1 MQSEPGSAVDG
12 PTAIGQGLATFQ
24 AIALTLTGSLPVFL
38 TGALAV
44 HVTGELGIGPGGL
57 GLAAS
62 LLFATSGVVARPMGA
77 LIQAR
82 GIRFGYGVAAT
93 TGSVSLLTI
102 ATAQHYA
109 VLLVAMV
116 LGGVANAMGQPTANM
131 LLTQSVAP
139 RRLGLAMGIKQS
151 YIPVASLLGGLSVPT
166 IAAEFGWRWAM
177 AVAAA
182 LCLVIAATGVVSRRA
197 PAVARAAPV
206 GAGRRRLPRRAMLIL
221 TVGTGV
227 SAGAATSLGVF
238 LVDSAVDSG
247 VSPAQAGYLLAAC
260 SGLSLATRVTLGWA
274 VDRLSGRNLYALVA
288 NLLTVTVVGF
298 LLLALGSPAF
308 IVVGALAAYLGWSW
322 TGILH
327 LAIVR
332 DNDGAVAT
340 ATGYLQ
346 TGLALGAA
354 LGPISLGVIAE
365 STSYEVAWLATAV
378 IGLAGMVVVRTAER
392 MIRRGVSEDTR
403 PRGRSGAA
411 AR

>member
-1 MQSEPGSAVDG
+1 MTTGRGGG
-12 PTAIGQGLATFQ
+12 PTGLSQGLATLQ

-62 LLFATSGVVARPMGA
+62 LLFATSGVAARPVGA

-82 GIRFGYGVAAT
+82 GIRFGYGVSAAI
-93 TGSVSLLTI
+93 GSLSLLI
-102 ATAQHYA
+102 VATAQHYA

-116 LGGVANAMGQPTANM
+116 IGGVANAMGQPTANM
-131 LLTQSVAP
+131 LLTQSVGP
-139 RRLGLAMGIKQS
+139 RRLGIAMGIKQS
-151 YIPVASLLGGLSVPT
+151 YIPIASLLGGFSVPT
-166 IAAEFGWRWAM
+166 TAAAFGWRWAM
-177 AVAAA
+177 AIAAG
-182 LCLVIAATGVVSRRA
+182 LCLVIAVSGVLSRRTPIVVPA
-197 PAVARAAPV
+197 PLVD
-206 GAGRRRLPRRAMLIL
+206 AGRRRLPRKAMLVL
-221 TVGTGV
+221 TIGTGV

-238 LVDSAVDSG
+238 LVDSTVDSG

-260 SGLSLATRVTLGWA
+260 SGLSLATRVSLGWA

-308 IVVGALAAYLGWSW
+308 IVIGAVAAYLGWSW

-365 STSYEVAWLATAV
+365 STSYEAAWLVSAV
-378 IGLAGMVVVRTAER
+378 IGLGGVAVVRIAER
-392 MIRRGVSEDTR
+392 MIRHGGSEETR